1 MSIEKN
7 KQVVR
12 RWIDAGVN
20 GGDLSVADELFE
32 ADVLAHAPEGD
43 VRGVDEGPKAS
54 VEMLRGA
61 FPDLHFAIEDLIG
74 EGDKVAA
81 LFVAQGS
88 HRGDFMGIAPTGRS
102 VSFKGDVRLPAVCR
116 TYRRSVGFAG
126 RTGPLG
132 AAWCN
137 SVRARIRVDGDG
149 RRRRN
154 SRHGTGGFV
163 TSRSSSAVAQP
174 YSTYCRSPRVFT
186 QVRCSMAS
194 SRRPSM
200 LATSPT

>member
-20 GGDLSVADELFE
+20 GGDLSVANELFE

-81 LFVAQGS
+81 RFVAQGS

-102 VSFKGDVRLPAVCR
+102 VSFKGMYVYRL
-116 TYRRSVGFAG
+116 SAG
-126 RTGPLG
+126 RIAEVWVSLDALGLLGQLG
-132 AAWCN
+132 AT
-137 SVRARIRVDGDG
+137 R
-149 RRRRN
+149 
-154 SRHGTGGFV
+154 
-163 TSRSSSAVAQP
+163 
-174 YSTYCRSPRVFT
+174 
-186 QVRCSMAS
+186 
-194 SRRPSM
+194 
-200 LATSPT
+200 